1 MEENKTVLKIALT
14 GRIDS
19 ANALQVEK
27 DIRAQLDGKDAMPIE
42 LDASGL
48 EYISS
53 SGLRVI
59 LRLRKQYPDIT
70 ITGVSPEVY
79 EILEM
84 TGFSRRFRRYGFL
97 PLSHFWGLPA
107 FCIIIDQK
115 ISASR
120 SIHKAGRTHAVR

>member
-84 TGFSRRFRRYGFL
+84 TGFTEMMKV
-97 PLSHFWGLPA
+97 
-107 FCIIIDQK
+107 I
-115 ISASR
+115 R
-120 SIHKAGRTHAVR
+120 SYRSVSQFAGRVCITPLPPSPSQGRIGYHQSSRHLP